1 MLKNNNKIFAYK
13 IELQLDPY
21 LVALFNLCYDIS
33 LKLENVT
40 DNGVDVKYAVSL
52 FSDSFYEMLEM
63 DKDYYLSKYDKNGY
77 TFTRDEFFSNLATNL
92 NSYYLRSD
100 EFLNKLK
107 TKEFLYCL
115 KDSFCIYSTLPEKN
129 KVVRH
134 LNSKFKEIDVIGFIV
149 GGINEDKLRDSIKSI
164 PTIYN
169 LINKTGQFIK
179 VVGEENL
186 KPQLLY
192 IKTEWLNN
200 DLLKTIEV
208 DIDDIWINYEHELLK
223 SSIKF
228 DLKNDEYLIVVDKAS
243 NGKVIG
249 LKVNDYIL
257 LKYDVDCKN
266 YIKEEYSNQY
276 LWKLLKENYF
286 RQRKKTFS
294 YSSELIQNFKANSK
308 EEPFNKLLCN
318 LKHNLYIDRSVKI
331 EKDYQD
337 FFEEFIVIKD
347 LKDLSDLNFFLPD
360 ANIEREILGIYTK
373 QKIDKKYNLLHF
385 FRHKDDGF
393 TEDFV
398 NSMPQ
403 PQKKEKVYIL
413 KAELAFYLIEK
424 YFEDITEELLL
435 ELKVDYVSNVEL
447 CIDEESKVEFDFLI
461 FVN

>member
-1 MLKNNNKIFAYK
+1 M
-13 IELQLDPY
+13 
-21 LVALFNLCYDIS
+21 
-33 LKLENVT
+33 
-40 DNGVDVKYAVSL
+40 
-52 FSDSFYEMLEM
+52 
-63 DKDYYLSKYDKNGY
+63 
-77 TFTRDEFFSNLATNL
+77 
-92 NSYYLRSD
+92 
-100 EFLNKLK
+100 
-107 TKEFLYCL
+107 
-115 KDSFCIYSTLPEKN
+115 
-129 KVVRH
+129 VRH

-286 RQRKKTFS
+286 RQRKKHFRIALNLSKTLKQIVKRNPLIN
-294 YSSELIQNFKANSK
+294 YYVISSI
-308 EEPFNKLLCN
+308 
-318 LKHNLYIDRSVKI
+318 I
-331 EKDYQD
+331 
-337 FFEEFIVIKD
+337 
-347 LKDLSDLNFFLPD
+347 
-360 ANIEREILGIYTK
+360 
-373 QKIDKKYNLLHF
+373 
-385 FRHKDDGF
+385 
-393 TEDFV
+393 
-398 NSMPQ
+398 
-403 PQKKEKVYIL
+403 YIL
-413 KAELAFYLIEK
+413 IE
-424 YFEDITEELLL
+424 
-435 ELKVDYVSNVEL
+435 V
-447 CIDEESKVEFDFLI
+447 
-461 FVN
+461 